1 MMLKAHGKRKS
12 TKTFEQ
18 LPLNQQFTTGTIFI
32 CEQQQNI
39 ITSVVDYRNGL
50 YFCVE
55 LDLDDNS
62 DDKEVFYSPEFIR
75 QHTAN
80 SAAVIKK
87 VQQDQKKANI
97 IGVAQ
102 ARSRRLAH
110 EAGQNV
116 YAADDEAEAEA
127 AYETKHSLIVETSE
141 HTPKLSWGQDFYMWC
156 NEQEDKNPVLFMTQ
170 SVEELRMSYMEIY
183 NLQQSVKS
191 NEPTSIPHIEG
202 ESLSDFFVRAEAAMS
217 ESEKAAMTT
226 EYDASLTQEEMF
238 ANNQTSNAE
247 STSDMDIER
256 LNSEPAKQ
264 TMRIGGT
271 VDLMTG
277 QTLIDTMEKLDI
289 SKNEALSMAITLLG
303 SASKEQLRDALG
315 YVYAKRLATI
325 FED

>member
-18 LPLNQQFTTGTIFI
+18 LPLNQQFVTGTIFI

-97 IGVAQ
+97 IAVAQ

-110 EAGQNV
+110 EAGHNV
-116 YAADDEAEAEA
+116 YAADDEAEREA
-127 AYETKHSLIVETSE
+127 AYEAKFSLIVETSE
-141 HTPKLSWGQDFYMWC
+141 HTPKAVTGLDFYLWC
-156 NEQEDKNPVLFMTQ
+156 NEQEADNPLKFSLL
-170 SVEELRMSYMEIY
+170 SVDELREMYMKIIVPET
-183 NLQQSVKS
+183 LPKS

-202 ESLSDFFVRAEAAMS
+202 ESLSEFFVRAEQSMS

-226 EYDASLTQEEMF
+226 EYEESLSQQEMF
-238 ANNQTSNAE
+238 ENNQTSNAD
-247 STSDMDIER
+247 STSDLDIER

-271 VDLMTG
+271 VDTMTG
-277 QTLIDTMEKLDI
+277 QVLIDTMQKLDI